1 MLFIKNLKLS
11 LLAVVAL
18 FVGCET
24 MSTTEDNGVP
34 VLLLDTQQLRVNGG
48 GGEIPIFYAVEN
60 GVPGRRPTA
69 KCGSEWISVKEITK
83 DTIMLIVEESNIDE
97 ERLGF
102 VTISYEGIEKSMRV
116 TVLQNKQLLNKFS
129 FEALDVTHNSCS
141 IRYTPKVAGVQY
153 MANIIDSE
161 YFRQSGITDMNLF
174 IETEMESYRTLAHQ
188 NNHTLQSLMLEAI
201 SPQLIYTEEVVRSFN
216 KMQPGATYVAYA
228 YGVEFDGDDYTV
240 TVPLHQISVQL
251 PMSQMYDASFK
262 VSAQIAS
269 SGVASVAI
277 SPVNWNTYYAVS
289 IVPDTSLYYVQ
300 KGEYISEY
308 TLRAFGNDF
317 YKRARQAMQAGV
329 TAEAFL
335 RNSCY
340 VGSQMINMQVNG
352 GTKYMVVVFAVESED
367 GAIPTMC
374 SMPTLA
380 YL

>member
-1 MLFIKNLKLS
+1 MKSVKL
-11 LLAVVAL
+11 LLAAVVAL
-18 FVGCET
+18 LVGCET
-24 MSTTEDNGVP
+24 MSTTTDNGVP

-48 GGEIPIFYAVEN
+48 GGEIPIFYAVQN
-60 GVPGRRPTA
+60 GVPGLRPTA
-69 KCGSEWISVKEITK
+69 KCGAEWISVKEITK
-83 DTIMLIVEESNIDE
+83 DTIMLIVEESNLDE

-102 VTISYEGIEKSMRV
+102 VTVSYEGIEKSLRV

-129 FEALDVTHNSCS
+129 LEALDVTQNSCS
-141 IRYTPKVAGVQY
+141 IRYAPKVAGVQY

-161 YFRQSGITDMNLF
+161 YFKQSGITDMSLF
-174 IETEMESYRTLAHQ
+174 IETEMESYRTLANQ
-188 NNHTLQSLMLEAI
+188 NGHTLQSLMMEAI

-216 KMQPGATYVAYA
+216 KMRPGATYVAYA

-251 PMSQMYDASFK
+251 PMSQMYDVTFNI
-262 VSAQIAS
+262 SAQIAS

-277 SPVNWNTYYAVS
+277 SPVNWKNYYAVN
-289 IVPDTSLYYVQ
+289 IIPDTSLYYVQ
-300 KGEYISEY
+300 DGENMSEN
-308 TLRAFGNDF
+308 TLRALGNDF
-317 YKRARQAMQAGV
+317 YKRARQAMQGGI

-335 RNSCY
+335 RSSCY
-340 VGSQMINMQVNG
+340 VGSQMINMSVNG

-367 GAIPTMC
+367 GGIPTMC